1 MYVNILEIYLI
12 KNQKKSKI
20 NKMIVTD
27 SQELK
32 EICQRFATH
41 PFVTV
46 DTEFLREFTYY
57 SKLCLIQLASPEEAF
72 CIDPL
77 AENMDLTPLFDLMMN
92 ERVVKVFHSARQDI
106 ENFYMLMNKVPA
118 PLFDTQVAAMVCGY
132 GESVGYQQLVLD
144 LLKVQIDKG
153 MRFTNWEKRP
163 LSEAQEQYALSDV
176 TYLRDVYLI
185 LKKKLEDA
193 GRGSWIEEEMQLLLD
208 EESYNPSDA
217 TISKKIKYNVKS
229 EKLKFLYQDL
239 YLWREHRAKRLNRS
253 KRQILRDET
262 LQEIVKAHPK
272 TVDEL
277 KNLRGIPA
285 SFFKNNIADEIVF
298 VINKSFEKEKE
309 AFYPI
314 PVEKNTTGARKN
326 LMLMLHMLL
335 DVVSVQEETAAK
347 VIALHEE
354 LVWFAS
360 GDDTVRFMQG
370 WRYDIFG
377 KYAVEVKKGTLF
389 FAYNPATYRVE
400 FCVKNDLFS

>member
-1 MYVNILEIYLI
+1 
-12 KNQKKSKI
+12 
-20 NKMIVTD
+20 MIVTN

-57 SKLCLIQLASPEEAF
+57 SKLCLIQLASPEEAI

-77 AENMDLTPLFDLMMN
+77 AEGIDLTPLFDLMLN
-92 ERVVKVFHSARQDI
+92 KSVVKVFHSARQDI
-106 ENFYMLMNKVPA
+106 ENFYMLMKKVPA

-132 GESVGYQQLVLD
+132 GDSVGYQQLVSD
-144 LLKVQIDKG
+144 LLNIQIDKG

-185 LKKKLEDA
+185 LKKKIADS
-193 GRGSWIEEEMQLLLD
+193 GRSSWIEEEMNLLLD

-217 TISKKIKYNVKS
+217 TIAKKIKYNVKS

-253 KRQILRDET
+253 KRQVLRDET

-272 TVDEL
+272 TVEDL
-277 KNLRGIPA
+277 KNLRGIP
-285 SFFKNNIADEIVF
+285 STFFKHNIAEELIA
-298 VINKSFEKEKE
+298 VINKSLEKEKE
-309 AFYPI
+309 DFYPI
-314 PVEKNTTGARKN
+314 PVEKNTYGARKN
-326 LMLMLHMLL
+326 LMLMLHLLL
-335 DVVSVQEETAAK
+335 DVVAVKEGTASK
-347 VIALHEE
+347 IIALHEE

-360 GDDTVRFMQG
+360 DEENIRFMQG

-377 KYAVEVKKGTLF
+377 KYALEIKKGNLFFSYNPKTYQVEFHVKKDGI
-389 FAYNPATYRVE
+389 
-400 FCVKNDLFS
+400 

>member
-1 MYVNILEIYLI
+1 
-12 KNQKKSKI
+12 
-20 NKMIVTD
+20 MIVTD
-27 SQELK
+27 SKELK

-77 AENMDLTPLFDLMMN
+77 AENMDLTPLFDLMGN
-92 ERVVKVFHSARQDI
+92 ENVVKVFHSARQDI
-106 ENFYMLMNKVPA
+106 ENFYMLMKKVPA

-132 GESVGYQQLVLD
+132 GESVGYQQLVSD

-163 LSEAQEQYALSDV
+163 LSEAQEKYALSDV
-176 TYLRDVYLI
+176 TYLRDVYQI
-185 LKKKLEDA
+185 LKKKIDDS
-193 GRGSWIEEEMQLLLD
+193 GRCSWIEEEMNLLLD

-217 TISKKIKYNVKS
+217 TIAKKIKYNVKS

-239 YLWREHRAKRLNRS
+239 YLWREHRAKKLNRS
-253 KRQILRDET
+253 KRQVLRDET

-272 TVDEL
+272 TIMEL
-277 KNLRGIPA
+277 KNLRGIPV
-285 SFFKNNIADEIVF
+285 SFFKNNIAEEIVS
-298 VINKSFEKEKE
+298 VINKSLEKEKE
-309 AFYPI
+309 DFYPI
-314 PVEKNTTGARKN
+314 PVEKNASGARKN

-335 DVVSVQEETAAK
+335 DVISVREETAAK

-354 LVWFAS
+354 LIWFAS
-360 GDDTVRFMQG
+360 GEEDVRFMHG

-377 KYAVEVKKGTLF
+377 KYAMEIKKGRLF
-389 FAYNPATYRVE
+389 FAYNPNTYRVE
-400 FCVKNDLFS
+400 FCVKEDLF